1 MARERKKAAKAEFQS
16 NVQSAVS
23 DYNKSVAAAQKT
35 LTLAE
40 KKGTPAQIK
49 QAQGIVKQLA
59 DIAPMIEIL
68 KRAESPTATYQG
80 PITQSA
86 ADVINQTRAEGT
98 YGGIPGF
105 QPGTVYAREKDV
117 PGFEG
122 YSPDQYYTSNNG
134 TGVSN
139 TGKKYVNGQLV
150 NDQQWTNYLNN
161 VNADQDVM
169 GALGLGVS
177 SGGYDIA
184 GNPIV
189 GGEYDAQGNFVGAG
203 VSAGVGSGTG
213 ASMGTG
219 TPSTGAPISFGTGRT
234 LAKDTFKKTL
244 SSFFGEAETAKP
256 WVEELYNAVS
266 KLYLGG
272 SSAEEAFNIALL
284 DARNNPNLKTFTDR
298 FKGIYAL
305 QDMKQT
311 GKPVIVPTIA
321 EYVASQ
327 AKMGDLLRQANLGD
341 IATDE
346 FTTELIS
353 KGNSVSTIANK
364 IADVYNRIDLA
375 PTAIK
380 NTLNRFFPTVDK
392 PTLART
398 ILLGDKGVKELV
410 DDLAKYE
417 VLAAAEQQGIAAT
430 AERPGGLTAE
440 RAGEYAR
447 MGETFG
453 SITPKLQRVA
463 QATPITSKLA
473 GISRRADIGQAG
485 VESAVIKG
493 TAAELEELQ
502 RLSEEEEARFRARA
516 GRAET
521 GLASQRR
528 ASRSAY

>member
-40 KKGTPAQIK
+40 KKGTPAQVK
-49 QAQGIVKQLA
+49 QAKDIVKQLN
-59 DIAPMIEIL
+59 DIAPMIEVL

-86 ADVINQTRAEGT
+86 ADVMNQTRAAGT

-122 YSPDQYYTSNNG
+122 YSPDQYYTSTSG

-139 TGKKYVNGQLV
+139 TGKKYIQGQLV
-150 NDQQWTNYLNN
+150 NDQQWTNFLNN
-161 VNADQDVM
+161 VTPNEDITEVF
-169 GALGLGVS
+169 GAGVGGS
-177 SGGYDIA
+177 SPTGGYDA
-184 GNPIV
+184 SGNPTV
-189 GGEYDAQGNFVGAG
+189 GGQYDSQGTFVGTGATG
-203 VSAGVGSGTG
+203 GGTVGSGIGTTG
-213 ASMGTG
+213 A
-219 TPSTGAPISFGTGRT
+219 FGTGRT
-234 LAKDTFKKTL
+234 LARDTFKKTL
-244 SSFFGEAETAKP
+244 SSFFGEAEAAKP

-305 QDMKQT
+305 QDMKQA
-311 GKPVIVPTIA
+311 GKPVKVPTIA
-321 EYVASQ
+321 EYVVSQ
-327 AKMGDLLRQANLGD
+327 AAMGDILNQAQLGD
-341 IATDE
+341 LATDE
-346 FTTELIS
+346 LTTELIS
-353 KGNSVSTIANK
+353 KGNSVSTVANK
-364 IADVYNRIDLA
+364 INQVYNRIDLA
-375 PTAIK
+375 PKDIK
-380 NTLNRFFPTVDK
+380 DTFARSFPTVDRT
-392 PTLART
+392 TLART
-398 ILLGDKGVKELV
+398 ILLGERGTRELV
-410 DDLAKYE
+410 DELGKLE
-417 VLAAAEQQGIAAT
+417 VLAAAEKQGIAAT
-430 AERPGGLTAE
+430 PERLGGLTAE

-447 MGETFG
+447 MGETYS
-453 SITPKLQRVA
+453 SIMPKLQRVA
-463 QATPITSKLA
+463 QATPIVSKLA
-473 GISRRADIGQAG
+473 GISKRADIGQAG

-493 TAAELEELQ
+493 TAAELEEIQ
-502 RLSEEEEARFRARA
+502 RLSEEEEARFRARI

>member
-68 KRAESPTATYQG
+68 KRAKSPTATYQG

-122 YSPDQYYTSNNG
+122 YSPDQYYTSTSG

-139 TGKKYVNGQLV
+139 TGKKYIQGQLV
-150 NDQQWTNYLNN
+150 NDQQWTNFLNN
-161 VNADQDVM
+161 VTPSEDITTVF
-169 GALGLGVS
+169 GAGTNVVS
-177 SGGYDIA
+177 PVGGYDA
-184 GNPIV
+184 TGNPVV
-189 GGEYDAQGNFVGAG
+189 GGQYDSQGNFVGTSVTENG
-203 VSAGVGSGTG
+203 VVGSGIGTTG
-213 ASMGTG
+213 A
-219 TPSTGAPISFGTGRT
+219 FGTGRT
-234 LAKDTFKKTL
+234 LARDTFKRTL
-244 SSFFGEAETAKP
+244 ASFFGEAESAKP

-305 QDMKQT
+305 QDMKQA
-311 GKPVIVPTIA
+311 GKPVKVPTIA
-321 EYVASQ
+321 EYVVSQ
-327 AKMGDLLRQANLGD
+327 AAMGNLLNQAQLGDL
-341 IATDE
+341 ATDE

-353 KGNSVSTIANK
+353 KGNAVSTIGDK
-364 IADVYNRIDLA
+364 ISQVYNRIDLA
-375 PTAIK
+375 PKDIK
-380 NTLNRFFPTVDK
+380 DTFSRFFPTVDR
-392 PTLART
+392 TALART
-398 ILLGDKGVKELV
+398 ILLGERGTRELV
-410 DDLAKYE
+410 DELGKLE
-417 VLAAAEQQGIAAT
+417 VLAAAEKQGIAAT
-430 AERPGGLTAE
+430 PERLGGLTAE

-447 MGETFG
+447 LGETFG
-453 SITPKLQRVA
+453 SIMPKFQRVA
-463 QATPITSKLA
+463 QATPIVSKLA
-473 GISRRADIGQAG
+473 GISKRADIGQAG

-528 ASRSAY
+528 ASRSAF